1 MTYTIGC
8 TTTGAID
15 KQARVESDGFAYRD
29 LNGNG
34 QLDPYEDSRLST
46 EERID
51 DLLPRMTLQE
61 KAGLMFQ
68 SIIEVGADGDLA
80 TATPMSKF
88 SPLVFVHDKLMNHFN
103 ILAVKDVRET
113 VRWQNAMQAQA
124 ASTRLGIPVTLSS
137 DPR

>member
-8 TTTGAID
+8 SATGAIG
-15 KQARVESDGFAYRD
+15 KQPRVDSDGFAYRD

-51 DLLPRMTLQE
+51 DLLPRMTLRE

-68 SIIEVGADGDLA
+68 SIIEVGADGDLD

-113 VRWQNAMQAQA
+113 VRWQNAMQTQA